1 VKNTILTKGI
11 KKFAKQSG
19 LEVDKVVRKIA
30 LIAYDGIT
38 KRTPVDTGRARANWN
53 FSVGNADTTVSS
65 EGFGKSTGKHVNS
78 PTPPSS
84 PKAPKITLKK
94 GDGLEDIY
102 ITNNLPYIKRL
113 EYGHHSKQAPKG
125 MVKVTL
131 AEINNQFR

>member
-1 VKNTILTKGI
+1 MKNTILTKGI
-11 KKFAKQSG
+11 KKASEG
-19 LEVDKVVRKIA
+19 IETSVDEITRKIA

-38 KRTPVDTGRARANWN
+38 KKTPVDTGRARGNWN

-65 EGFGKSTGKHVNS
+65 EGFGKSTGSHVNS

-113 EYGHHSKQAPKG
+113 EDGHHSKQAPKG

>member
-1 VKNTILTKGI
+1 MKNTILTKGI

-38 KRTPVDTGRARANWN
+38 KKTPVDTGRARGNWN

-113 EYGHHSKQAPKG
+113 EDGHSKIKAPKG

>member
-1 VKNTILTKGI
+1 MKNTILTKGI
-11 KKFAKQSG
+11 KKASEG
-19 LEVDKVVRKIA
+19 IETSVDEITRKIA

-38 KRTPVDTGRARANWN
+38 KKTPVDTGRARGNWN
-53 FSVGNADTTVSS
+53 FSVGSPDSTIDENAT
-65 EGFGKSTGKHVNS
+65 
-78 PTPPSS
+78 
-84 PKAPKITLKK
+84 KIKPAKLKK

-113 EYGHHSKQAPKG
+113 EDGHSKIKAPKG